1 MEHSTSSARARR
13 VEPSWPTVIATTVR
27 LWLERHHG
35 GTRLVRRR
43 LLALA
48 AVLAVAVS
56 AGVAGAVIGRGAT
69 PSAAV
74 PRAEN
79 AVPRAAVSLRT
90 AVATRDRAATWIARQ
105 VIPSA
110 IVACDPA
117 MCAALQASGIP
128 AGSLLI
134 LGTTASDPLGS
145 DIVVATPAL
154 RSHFAARLQSV
165 YAPAVIASFG
175 SGAGRIDVRAVAPD
189 GAAAYDSALAAD
201 RRARMAAGSQLLRN
215 RRIAVS
221 ADVRSALRAGE
232 VDPRLLVMLAALA
245 AEQPVRILAL
255 GDPSPGVVAPFR
267 SAEIVPR
274 HAGASAGARL
284 RAMLSFLRAQ
294 RPPFLPVR
302 ATVGRASALSVEYAA
317 PSPLGLL
324 SGP

>member
-1 MEHSTSSARARR
+1 M
-13 VEPSWPTVIATTVR
+13 
-27 LWLERHHG
+27 
-35 GTRLVRRR
+35 
-43 LLALA
+43 LA
-48 AVLAVAVS
+48 AVLAIAVS
-56 AGVAGAVIGRGAT
+56 AGMAGAVLGRGAT
-69 PSAAV
+69 TSAAA

-79 AVPRAAVSLRT
+79 SVPRAAVSLRT
-90 AVATRDRAATWIARQ
+90 AVATRDQAATWIALQ
-105 VIPSA
+105 VTSSA

-128 AGSLLI
+128 AGRLLI
-134 LGTTASDPLGS
+134 LGTTAPDPLGS
-145 DIVVATPAL
+145 DVVVATPAV
-154 RSHFAARLQSV
+154 RSQFGARLESV

-201 RRARMAAGSQLLRN
+201 RRARAAAGSQLLRN
-215 RRIAVS
+215 RRVAVS
-221 ADVRSALRAGE
+221 ADVRAALRAGD

-255 GDPSPGVVAPFR
+255 GDPSPGAVAPVR
-267 SAEIVPR
+267 SADIVPG

-284 RAMLSFLRAQ
+284 REMLAFLRVQ
-294 RPPFLPVR
+294 RPPFLPMR
-302 ATVGRASALSVEYAA
+302 ATVTRASVLTVEYAA